1 MIFNKSIDVHWVPI
15 AGKDL
20 EDMKRLKSVPEM
32 LWYEP
37 EPVLKHFVQERDKHI
52 AFLKCP
58 AVVDLYKNVFLIRS
72 PMDVSISIVRDDK
85 GNCVIREHAQLP
97 RFADDFIIHRDPAQN
112 CRFEMLSICFCYLM
126 YSRKELMLEIM
137 HPTLSGHIST
147 GLRGLN
153 LMCAKYDISK
163 WIRPLEFAFEV
174 HEDTERIDIKR
185 GDPLYYIKFHTDKKI
200 NFIRGDID
208 SAFDVMSSCLSI
220 KAFVKGNSLKKNYE
234 LAAPLIERNKN
245 KLFGKKCPFG
255 FGK

>member
-1 MIFNKSIDVHWVPI
+1 MIFNKSIDVHWVPL
-15 AGKDL
+15 AGKQTA
-20 EDMKRLKSVPEM
+20 EMKRLKSVPEM

-37 EPVLKHFVQERDKHI
+37 EPVLKHFVQERDKHV

-72 PMDVSISIVRDDK
+72 PMDLSFSIVRDDK
-85 GNCVIREHAQLP
+85 GNCIIREHAQLP
-97 RFADDFIIHRDPAQN
+97 GFFNDFVVHRDPSQN
-112 CRFEMLSICFCYLM
+112 CRFEMLSISFCYLM
-126 YSRKELMLEIM
+126 YSRKELTLEIM
-137 HPTLSGHIST
+137 HPSLSGHIST
-147 GLRGLN
+147 GLRGVN

-163 WIRPLEFAFEV
+163 WIRPLEFAFEI

-208 SAFDVMSSCLSI
+208 SAIDVMDSCLSL
-220 KAFVKGNSLKKNYE
+220 KAFVRGNSMQKNYE
-234 LAAPLIERNKN
+234 MAAPLIERNKN